1 MHPSLRILPICMLL
15 IGCLSP
21 GETRLPGGTY
31 QLQPAADAIP
41 LDEWQEIEVVHAK
54 GTQKLLAHVLNTPV
68 LTRLT
73 IMDPTSLATLATCTY
88 EHGTATLRGP
98 LATAQP
104 IAPELPIA
112 ILQLTTWPYNS
123 AQRGLSGD
131 LSLTTKG
138 DCRVLKDSHST
149 LVEVETL
156 PNSTRLIRLP
166 RYETTIK
173 VSPTSQP

>member
-1 MHPSLRILPICMLL
+1 MHPSVRILPACVLL
-15 IGCLSP
+15 VGCLSP

-31 QLQPAADAIP
+31 QLQPTGDADAIN
-41 LDEWQEIEVVHAK
+41 EWQEIEVVHAK
-54 GTQKLLAHVLNTPV
+54 GTQKLLAHLLNTTTR
-68 LTRLT
+68 TRLT
-73 IMDPTSLATLATCTY
+73 VMDPTSLATLATCTY
-88 EHGTATLRGP
+88 EHGTATLAGP
-98 LATAQP
+98 LATAQSIP
-104 IAPELPIA
+104 PELPLA

-156 PNSTRLIRLP
+156 PNRTRLIRLP